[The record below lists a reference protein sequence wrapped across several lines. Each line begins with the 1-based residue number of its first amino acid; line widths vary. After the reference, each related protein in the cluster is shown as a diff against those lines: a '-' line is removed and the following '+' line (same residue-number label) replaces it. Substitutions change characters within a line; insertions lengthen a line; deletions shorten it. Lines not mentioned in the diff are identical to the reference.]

1 MNKLN
6 KTEERLAKNPPKDD
20 DSTDDD
26 NDDVEPV
33 CKKRTLRSN
42 VAGPSSSGRPHI
54 LPVSCIICHTDHWI
68 RDKVTCKRR
77 REPLT
82 RWTIDAGKLRKAAEL
97 TCNESLLLQMRG
109 RDLVDSEARYHPSC
123 FRNATRFLTRKWPK
137 ETTDILYA
145 ESYAKFC
152 HNVIDE
158 QILKQQG
165 AIRMTKLTAQFI
177 KMVKEVQGIDASSYR
192 SYNLKKRLQ
201 GSYPQLHFLRP
212 TRRYESEV
220 VISRTVEAQDL
231 AVNLV
236 NLQDDTKSSNEL
248 DTSSGSESDL
258 QHEQKGFRRS
268 QGISSSD
275 MYFTARQLRIAVQ
288 EVHVHSM
295 TSDINWTLEWLW
307 RRRRRRRS
315 PAPAPPA
322 DTTPPTFTNCRSH
335 WTVPI
340 TTTSTVVTWTEPTA
354 TDDRPIRMQ
363 GGSGYCHGPPPVCM
377 MPIFDISPTRSGPAP
392 GSTFTEGRHAVTY
405 TAQDLAGNI
414 ATCRIEFTVEIIR
427 CPPIPPVSNGVHV
440 CTYGVIGGSQCVFSC
455 HHGYTLSGSATTH
468 CNADTRRWS
477 SPIPTCQVKTC
488 SPPLVAPSHGSVSC
502 SDSNRFMSLCT
513 FYCDEGFEIPSGQS
527 SALFCNGHVWS
538 ANPPICQDVKPP
550 EFTAC
555 PTSFDVNIQ
564 SATSDSALVSY
575 NSPRAVDNS
584 GHVTIRLVEGKASGS
599 RFDSGANTVKYRAED
614 GAGNIIECNFTIN
627 VIIIIVTG

>member
-1 MNKLN
+1 MKLHGLLI
-6 KTEERLAKNPPKDD
+6 TVCILVCVSP
-20 DSTDDD
+20 TD
-26 NDDVEPV
+26 
-33 CKKRTLRSN
+33 
-42 VAGPSSSGRPHI
+42 G
-54 LPVSCIICHTDHWI
+54 
-68 RDKVTCKRR
+68 
-77 REPLT
+77 
-82 RWTIDAGKLRKAAEL
+82 
-97 TCNESLLLQMRG
+97 
-109 RDLVDSEARYHPSC
+109 
-123 FRNATRFLTRKWPK
+123 
-137 ETTDILYA
+137 
-145 ESYAKFC
+145 
-152 HNVIDE
+152 
-158 QILKQQG
+158 
-165 AIRMTKLTAQFI
+165 
-177 KMVKEVQGIDASSYR
+177 
-192 SYNLKKRLQ
+192 
-201 GSYPQLHFLRP
+201 
-212 TRRYESEV
+212 
-220 VISRTVEAQDL
+220 
-231 AVNLV
+231 
-236 NLQDDTKSSNEL
+236 
-248 DTSSGSESDL
+248 
-258 QHEQKGFRRS
+258 
-268 QGISSSD
+268 
-275 MYFTARQLRIAVQ
+275 
-288 EVHVHSM
+288 
-295 TSDINWTLEWLW
+295 W